1 MRNNHMVSDKDSP
14 WTKRI
19 SMLLRKYL
27 WEGQSLHKS
36 VKVSVEENDSWRK
49 KMMILH
55 RRVIGIA
62 IPFFICQITWWCL
75 AIKHDY
81 FSLFPDRYIMTLTMI
96 LGATVAGMTSEGGGA
111 VAFPVMTLAL
121 KIDPKVARDFSLMI
135 QSVGMTCA
143 SFTIFWMKIKLEYH
157 SIIFCTLGS
166 SFGMVFGLEVFDSM
180 LSPPVKK
187 LGFVCIW
194 FSFAFAL
201 FLLNINH
208 KRKTYNA
215 IPNFGIWQACV
226 LTVVGFFGGIFS
238 AIAGSGV
245 DICSFSILSLL
256 FRVSEKISTPTSVVL
271 MAANSIVGTFWR
283 NFMMDGGAEIEA
295 KNYMAV
301 CVVVVTFFAPL
312 GSILSSHFHRHIL
325 ASLIYILDTIA
336 LVSALVIIPMTQ
348 THIILC
354 VSILLLG
361 FIFFYVLS
369 FLGSKLL
376 ERQIQRE
383 NEEAAILPIASSIE
397 NNDPSIHYSNATLSS
412 IL

>member
-1 MRNNHMVSDKDSP
+1 MSQNVENNHMVSDKDSP

-135 QSVGMTCA
+135 QSVGMTC
-143 SFTIFWMKIKLEYH
+143 
-157 SIIFCTLGS
+157 
-166 SFGMVFGLEVFDSM
+166 LEVFDSM